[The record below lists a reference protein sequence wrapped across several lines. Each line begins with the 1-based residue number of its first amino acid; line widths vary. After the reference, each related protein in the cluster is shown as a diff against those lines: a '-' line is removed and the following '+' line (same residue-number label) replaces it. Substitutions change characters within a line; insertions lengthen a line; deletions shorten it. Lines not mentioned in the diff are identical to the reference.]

1 MKITISQMKPYLAD
15 VEKNLKKMEEN
26 IEEAIKNEADIIVF
40 PELSLTGNLL
50 DDSVFDVGICEIPEK
65 LLEFS
70 RKITIVFGA
79 VEAKKGKLYNTGYC
93 LEDGKIIGKHR
104 KVFLSNGHGGSE
116 SRYFTK
122 GKEIQTFESRFGRFA
137 IVLGEEGINPMVQGL
152 LGIQNT
158 DVVFCLVNE
167 EAAVRKEKSVY
178 EAGTVN
184 SSFYNKCFNIVVN
197 RTGTEDNVVFAG
209 GSFAISPYG
218 KIIEKMEQFTEKL
231 SIINIDLN
239 DTRRAMYSSAF
250 DRENNLEV
258 IKKETERL
266 TEKIRYLSQED

>member
-1 MKITISQMKPYLAD
+1 MKVTISQMKPYLAD

-50 DDSVFDVGICEIPEK
+50 DDAVFDVGICEIPEK
-65 LLEFS
+65 LLELS

-79 VEAKKGKLYNTGYC
+79 VEAEKGKFYNTGYC
-93 LEDGKIIGKHR
+93 LEDGKTAGKHR

-116 SRYFTK
+116 SRYFTR
-122 GKEIQTFESRFGRFA
+122 GKNVQTFESRYGRFA

-152 LGIQNT
+152 LGIQNA

-167 EAAVRKEKSVY
+167 EAAAKKEKSLY

-209 GSFAISPYG
+209 GSFAVSPYG

-239 DTRRAMYSSAF
+239 DIRRAVCSSAF

-266 TEKIRYLSQED
+266 TERN